1 MNMERNPELTGLLAV
16 QAFNFNVFNGG
27 IIDDPVIYEALNKA
41 FSTLDSS
48 KHSIFTGL
56 FSESRSLAENE
67 NELVGVDMDGT
78 ISSLR
83 LDKKY
88 NLYTSYSYF
97 GGEFR
102 GFGTQFD
109 STFRGF
115 IDLISLSPGGN
126 KMVINY
132 KSNKLILKRITYE
145 PYKFENSELQGH
157 TGTVKAAD
165 WSNDGNYLV
174 TGGRDSLIKIWNTGT
189 KPVTDLK
196 TIKAPSAIR
205 DLVFC
210 NTDTVISAHDDGS
223 IILWVIHNSASELL
237 YSPGTE
243 KPLCIAWNGSKKTLM
258 VGCTNGTLL
267 LIDVTHVPYKFSRFA
282 VHSSGIDQIVFSNDF
297 TFMATASW
305 DKLIRLYNYH
315 EFFEMSNS
323 VMGAINFDNL
333 KARARSLFFTTDKK
347 LVAGMSDK
355 SIRIW
360 ETSSEKLV
368 SLICGLLKRD
378 MSVSEWTDN
387 VGIEIPYEKTC
398 KRTP

>member
-1 MNMERNPELTGLLAV
+1 
-16 QAFNFNVFNGG
+16 
-27 IIDDPVIYEALNKA
+27 
-41 FSTLDSS
+41 
-48 KHSIFTGL
+48 
-56 FSESRSLAENE
+56 
-67 NELVGVDMDGT
+67 
-78 ISSLR
+78 
-83 LDKKY
+83 
-88 NLYTSYSYF
+88 
-97 GGEFR
+97 
-102 GFGTQFD
+102 
-109 STFRGF
+109 
-115 IDLISLSPGGN
+115 
-126 KMVINY
+126 
-132 KSNKLILKRITYE
+132 
-145 PYKFENSELQGH
+145 
-157 TGTVKAAD
+157 
-165 WSNDGNYLV
+165 
-174 TGGRDSLIKIWNTGT
+174 
-189 KPVTDLK
+189 
-196 TIKAPSAIR
+196 
-205 DLVFC
+205 
-210 NTDTVISAHDDGS
+210 
-223 IILWVIHNSASELL
+223 
-237 YSPGTE
+237 
-243 KPLCIAWNGSKKTLM
+243 M